1 MKLALAFSAFAVFL
15 SQAEAFA
22 PVSSSTTTSTSTI
35 STSTTWNNLRAQT
48 SLKVAQDVEVNS
60 GPITSNL
67 PRKKTKEVS
76 YFISALSKCTS
87 LVHIFPITTYS
98 SKLTNQSYSLI
109 FCNFIE

>member
-22 PVSSSTTTSTSTI
+22 PVSSTTSTSTI
-35 STSTTWNNLRAQT
+35 STSTTWNNFRAQT

-87 LVHIFPITTYS
+87 LVHIYPITTYS